1 MKPINTLS
9 SGRKGKG
16 RGIAVLAM
24 AAILTAVTL
33 SGALAEEA
41 PPPFGPWLEDLKAEA
56 RQIGVGEETLAR
68 VLAGIKPIPRVIELD
83 RRQPEF
89 MLTFWSYLQ
98 RSISDKRISTARAM
112 MVKHRGLLEKVSA
125 RYGVQPR
132 FLVSFWGLES
142 NFGDYTGSFPVAG
155 ALVTLAH
162 DRRRARFFRAQLL
175 AVLKLMDR
183 GDIAADAKGS
193 WAGAMGNHQ
202 FIPTTYRDFAVDFDG
217 DGKRDLWNS
226 LPDIFASAANYL
238 SRSGWDA
245 KRTWGR
251 EVRLPKG
258 FDFELAGLSNHKSL
272 ADWQK
277 IGVRRADGRDLPR
290 VDIEGS
296 IVLPAGFRGPAFLV
310 YKNYRTILVWNRS
323 ILYALAVGHLADRI
337 AGGGGLL
344 AKPTKG
350 DVPMSRRDVVALQTV
365 LAEKGFDAGGADG
378 IVGPATRQAI
388 KAYQKSVNLPPDGYP
403 SMGLLE
409 RLRGTGG

>member
-1 MKPINTLS
+1 MKPIITMLP
-9 SGRKGKG
+9 GPRELGP
-16 RGIAVLAM
+16 RV
-24 AAILTAVTL
+24 AAILLAVLIVVSLSPTAPAQET
-33 SGALAEEA
+33 

-56 RQIGVGEETLAR
+56 RQIGVGEATLQR
-68 VLAGIKPIPRVIELD
+68 VLGGVKPIPRVIELD

-89 MLTFWSYLQ
+89 MLTFWSYLK
-98 RSISDKRISTARAM
+98 RSISDKRINTARTLMA
-112 MVKHRGLLEKVSA
+112 KHRGLLEKVSA

-142 NFGDYTGSFPVAG
+142 NFGEYTGSFPVAG

-193 WAGAMGNHQ
+193 WASAMGNHQ

-238 SRSGWDA
+238 SRSGWDS

-258 FDFELAGLSNHKSL
+258 FDFELAGLMERKSL

-296 IVLPAGFRGPAFLV
+296 IVLPASSQGPAFMV

-337 AGGGGLL
+337 AGAGGLL
-344 AKPTKG
+344 AKPTEG
-350 DVPMSRRDVVALQTV
+350 DAPMSRRDIVTLQEV
-365 LAEKGFDAGGADG
+365 LAQKGFDAGGADG

>member
-1 MKPINTLS
+1 MKPIITMLP
-9 SGRKGKG
+9 GPRELGP
-16 RGIAVLAM
+16 RV
-24 AAILTAVTL
+24 AAILLAVLIVVSLSPTAPAQET
-33 SGALAEEA
+33 

-56 RQIGVGEETLAR
+56 RQIGVGEATLQR
-68 VLAGIKPIPRVIELD
+68 VLGGVKPIPRVIELD

-89 MLTFWSYLQ
+89 MLTFWSYLK
-98 RSISDKRISTARAM
+98 RSISDKRINTARTLMA
-112 MVKHRGLLEKVSA
+112 KHRGLLEKVSA

-142 NFGDYTGSFPVAG
+142 NFGEYTGSFPVAG

-238 SRSGWDA
+238 SRSGWDS

-258 FDFELAGLSNHKSL
+258 LDFELAGLMERKSL

-296 IVLPAGFRGPAFLV
+296 IVLPAGSQGPAFMV

-337 AGGGGLL
+337 AGAGGLL
-344 AKPTKG
+344 AKPTEG
-350 DVPMSRRDVVALQTV
+350 DAPMSRRDIVTLQEV
-365 LAEKGFDAGGADG
+365 LAQKGFDAGGADG

>member
-1 MKPINTLS
+1 MKPIITMLPGPREMGGKVAKILLATLL
-9 SGRKGKG
+9 
-16 RGIAVLAM
+16 AVS
-24 AAILTAVTL
+24 L
-33 SGALAEEA
+33 SPSAPAQET
-41 PPPFGPWLEDLKAEA
+41 PPPFAPWLEDLKVEA
-56 RQIGVGEETLAR
+56 RQIGVGEETLQR
-68 VLAGIKPIPRVIELD
+68 VLGGIKPIPRVIELD

-89 MLTFWSYLQ
+89 MLTFWSYLK
-98 RSISDKRISTARAM
+98 RSISDKRINTARRLMA
-112 MVKHRGLLEKVSA
+112 KHRGLLEKVSA

-142 NFGDYTGSFPVAG
+142 NFGEYTGTFPVAG

-183 GDIAADAKGS
+183 GDIAANAKGS

-238 SRSGWDA
+238 SRSGWDS

-251 EVRLPKG
+251 EVQLPKG
-258 FDFELAGLSNHKSL
+258 FDFELAGLTERKSL
-272 ADWQK
+272 AVWQK

-296 IVLPAGFRGPAFLV
+296 IVLPAGSQGPAFMV

-344 AKPTKG
+344 AKPREG
-350 DVPMSRRDVVALQTV
+350 DAPMSRRDIVTLQTV
-365 LAEKGFDAGGADG
+365 LAERGFDAGGADG

>member
-1 MKPINTLS
+1 MKPIITMLP
-9 SGRKGKG
+9 GPRELGP
-16 RGIAVLAM
+16 RV
-24 AAILTAVTL
+24 AAILLAVLIVVSLSSTAPAQET
-33 SGALAEEA
+33 

-56 RQIGVGEETLAR
+56 RQIGVGEATLQR
-68 VLAGIKPIPRVIELD
+68 VLGGVKPIPRVIELD

-89 MLTFWSYLQ
+89 MLTFWSYLK
-98 RSISDKRISTARAM
+98 RSISDKRINTARTLMA
-112 MVKHRGLLEKVSA
+112 KHRGLLEKVSA

-142 NFGDYTGSFPVAG
+142 NFGEYTGSFPVAG

-238 SRSGWDA
+238 SRSGWDS

-258 FDFELAGLSNHKSL
+258 FDFELAGLMERKSL

-296 IVLPAGFRGPAFLV
+296 IVLPAGSQGPAFMV

-337 AGGGGLL
+337 AGAGGLL
-344 AKPTKG
+344 AKPTEG
-350 DVPMSRRDVVALQTV
+350 DAPMSRRDIVTLQEV
-365 LAEKGFDAGGADG
+365 LAQKGFDAGGADG

>member
-1 MKPINTLS
+1 MKPIITMLPGPREMGGKVAKTLLATLL
-9 SGRKGKG
+9 
-16 RGIAVLAM
+16 AVS
-24 AAILTAVTL
+24 L
-33 SGALAEEA
+33 SPSAPAQET
-41 PPPFGPWLEDLKAEA
+41 PPPFGPWLEDLKVEA
-56 RQIGVGEETLAR
+56 RQIGVGEETLQR
-68 VLAGIKPIPRVIELD
+68 VLGGIKPIPRVIELD

-89 MLTFWSYLQ
+89 MLTFWGYLK
-98 RSISDKRISTARAM
+98 RSISDKRINTARTLMA
-112 MVKHRGLLEKVSA
+112 KHRGLLEKVSA

-142 NFGDYTGSFPVAG
+142 NFGEYTGTFPVAG

-183 GDIAADAKGS
+183 GDIAANAKGS

-238 SRSGWDA
+238 SRSGWDS

-258 FDFELAGLSNHKSL
+258 FDFELAGLTERRSL

-296 IVLPAGFRGPAFLV
+296 IVLPAGSQGPAFMV

-344 AKPTKG
+344 AKPREG
-350 DVPMSRRDVVALQTV
+350 DAPMSRRDIVTLQKV
-365 LAEKGFDAGGADG
+365 LAERGFDAGGADG

-388 KAYQKSVNLPPDGYP
+388 KAYQKSVDLPPDGYP

>member
-1 MKPINTLS
+1 MMLIVSMLP
-9 SGRKGKG
+9 GPRVMD
-16 RGIAVLAM
+16 RWIAAFL
-24 AAILTAVTL
+24 LTALLTISTVP
-33 SGALAEEA
+33 AAPAEET
-41 PPPFGPWLEDLKAEA
+41 PPPFGPWLEDLKEEA
-56 RQIGVGEETLAR
+56 RQIGVGEATIQR
-68 VLAGIKPIPRVIELD
+68 VLAGIKPLPRVIELD

-98 RSISDKRISTARAM
+98 RSINDKRINSARAL
-112 MVKHRGLLEKVSA
+112 MVRHRELLEKISA
-125 RYGVQPR
+125 QYGVQSR

-142 NFGDYTGSFPVAG
+142 NFGEYTGSFPVAG

-251 EVRLPKG
+251 EVRLPKE
-258 FDFELAGLSNHKSL
+258 FNFELAGLTIGKSL

-296 IVLPAGFRGPAFLV
+296 IVLPAGSQGPAFLV

-337 AGGGGLL
+337 GGGGGLL

-350 DVPMSRRDVVALQTV
+350 DVPMSRRDIVALQTV

-388 KAYQKSVNLPPDGYP
+388 KAFQKSVNLPPDGYP

-409 RLRGTGG
+409 RLRGTSG